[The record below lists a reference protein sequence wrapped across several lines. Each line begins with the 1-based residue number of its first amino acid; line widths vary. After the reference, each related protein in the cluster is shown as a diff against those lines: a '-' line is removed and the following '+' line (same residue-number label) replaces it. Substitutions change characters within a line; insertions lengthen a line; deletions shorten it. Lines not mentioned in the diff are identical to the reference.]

1 MHYTDNYPDELPEL
15 SLEPVEGEVDED
27 DIKVLL
33 DSAQAVVS
41 MLALSFMH
49 PPDIGL
55 FRDRRT

>member
-41 MLALSFMH
+41 ILAISSMH